1 MALTEEE
8 TQTLITR
15 YSSPQGVGLINYRD
29 FVNKLDE
36 VFSDAMVPAEVIQN
50 ARTSA
55 VSYKNLIKN
64 KSGSLIT

>member
-29 FVNKLDE
+29 LVNKLDE
-36 VFSDAMVPAEVIQN
+36 VFSDAMSPAAVIQN

-55 VSYKNLIKN
+55 VSYKN
-64 KSGSLIT
+64 